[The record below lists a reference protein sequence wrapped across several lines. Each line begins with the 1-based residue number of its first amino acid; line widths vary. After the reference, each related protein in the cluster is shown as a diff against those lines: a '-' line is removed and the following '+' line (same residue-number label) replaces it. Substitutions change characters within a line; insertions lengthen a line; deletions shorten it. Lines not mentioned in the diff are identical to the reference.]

1 MAIEDDDIAK
11 VRAAAD
17 IVQVV
22 SGYTTLKR
30 VGRRWQGLCPFHTE
44 KSPSFSVNG
53 EEGLYHCFG
62 CQKSGDIITFVREK
76 EQLDF
81 VGAVEWL
88 ANKYGVTL
96 RYTERGEDETRL
108 RRRKLIE
115 SVGRAVAW
123 YHARLLEAADA
134 GEARKY
140 LRARGFDGEA
150 VRRYQIGWAPAD
162 PKQWDLLCRH
172 LRLNDADLK
181 ASGLG
186 AVNSRG
192 KQYDFFRGRVL
203 FPIYDDRGDP
213 IGFGGRI
220 LPGHD
225 GPKYKN
231 TSDDAAIYSKSRV
244 LYGLNWAKEHIV
256 QAGEAIVCEGYTDV
270 IGFAKAGVP
279 RAVAT
284 CGTALTED
292 HIKLLKRFSSRIV
305 LAFDADAAGQNAAAR
320 VYEWEQKLD
329 VEFAVAD
336 LPNGVDPGEL
346 AQTDPERLAASITN
360 ARPFLGFRVERVL
373 ASGNLRTPEGRARTA
388 QIAVDAVREHPSD
401 LVRDQ
406 YLMLIADRC
415 HLDPDQVRAAARQ
428 AAAAAP
434 AAAGRGG
441 ERGGDRRGTERRAA
455 DDHGGAER
463 RISNF
468 EDTEPRGA
476 AVLVDRRPAR
486 PRFENAEDEALRL
499 VVHRRDEIIDRLE
512 PVLFDSPERR
522 AAFVALV
529 DDADLHAVIA
539 SSPPEV
545 ASLLTRFAVDEPDGD
560 PDQAVI
566 DLSRY
571 ATSRVLDQLRRE
583 AAGVREPEDLR
594 GYSEV
599 IDWLRH
605 RLAELDDAEGRVPAA
620 ALLVAWLA
628 ENGEG
633 HADD

>member
-1 MAIEDDDIAK
+1 MGIEDDDIAK

-17 IVQVV
+17 IVQIVN
-22 SGYTTLKR
+22 GYTTLKR

-44 KSPSFSVNG
+44 KSASFSVNS
-53 EEGLYHCFG
+53 EDGLYYCFG
-62 CQKSGDIITFVREK
+62 CQKSGDVITFVREK

-88 ANKYGVTL
+88 ANKYSITL
-96 RYTERGEDETRL
+96 RYTERGEDEGRK
-108 RRRKLIE
+108 RRTKLVDAVRK
-115 SVGRAVAW
+115 AVEW
-123 YHARLLEAADA
+123 YHTRLLESADA

-140 LRARGFDGEA
+140 LRARGFDGDA
-150 VRRYQIGWAPAD
+150 VRRYKMGWAPDDA
-162 PKQWDLLCRH
+162 KQWDPLCRY
-172 LRLNDADLK
+172 LKLNDEDLR

-186 AVNSRG
+186 AINSRG
-192 KQYDFFRGRVL
+192 RQYDFFRGRVL
-203 FPIYDDRGDP
+203 FPIFDDRGDP

-231 TSDDAAIYSKSRV
+231 TSDDAAIYSKSKI

-270 IGFAKAGVP
+270 IGFATAGVP

-292 HIKLLKRFSSRIV
+292 HIRLLKRFSPRIV

-329 VEFAVAD
+329 VEFSVAD

-346 AQTDPERLAASITN
+346 ALTDPARLAAAITN
-360 ARPFLGFRVERVL
+360 AKPFLGFRVERVL
-373 ASGNLRTPEGRARTA
+373 SSGNLRTPEGRARTA
-388 QIAVDAVREHPSD
+388 QTAVDVVREHPSD

-406 YLMLIADRC
+406 YLMTIADRC
-415 HLDPDQVRAAARQ
+415 HLDPDHVRAAARG
-428 AAAAAP
+428 AARVAP
-434 AAAGRGG
+434 ARV
-441 ERGGDRRGTERRAA
+441 T
-455 DDHGGAER
+455 
-463 RISNF
+463 NQP
-468 EDTEPRGA
+468 EPRGA
-476 AVLVDRRPAR
+476 MMPVDHAPRRRPMR
-486 PRFENAEDEALRL
+486 ENAEDEALRL
-499 VVHRRDEIIDRLE
+499 LVHRRTEIIDRLE
-512 PVLFDSPERR
+512 PVLFDSDARR
-522 AAFVALV
+522 DAYEALV
-529 DDADLHAVIA
+529 SATDLHRAIA
-539 SSPPEV
+539 EASPDT
-545 ASLLTRFAVDEPDGD
+545 AALLTRLAVDEPDGD
-560 PDQAVI
+560 PDQAIV

-583 AAGVREPEDLR
+583 AASVREPEDLR
-594 GYSEV
+594 AYSDV

-605 RLAELDDAEGRVPAA
+605 RLAELDDAEKRMSAA

-628 ENGEG
+628 ENAEGPAGE
-633 HADD
+633 